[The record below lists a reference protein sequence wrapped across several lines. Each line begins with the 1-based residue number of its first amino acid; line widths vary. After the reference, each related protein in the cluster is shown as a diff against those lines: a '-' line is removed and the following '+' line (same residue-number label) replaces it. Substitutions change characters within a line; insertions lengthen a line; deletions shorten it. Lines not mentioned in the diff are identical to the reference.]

1 MPTVFSKEINV
12 PPESNSFSSSSS
24 SSSSSTNNQ
33 KVPQISKKSVGNQH
47 RFAQQTPSKKLKSCG
62 GPDQSFANSEV
73 YQDMVLEQVVDKL
86 STCCASGTRYGFGC
100 LLSLFRAVN
109 KSSDLSAESFTEEYM
124 DCSRR
129 AVEYVKECRKL
140 GVADNPLLSER
151 ENRDKFLQE
160 VYRECLVDVQEFPDG
175 KSKHVMR
182 YCIPAINQK
191 LGRLHKPEVC
201 LPTLRGV
208 YGFTEYDWRI
218 CSQAIKSNPT
228 GRVSSLRHKVWKD
241 DKLPEHSYAE
251 MEVVFREN
259 LKTTKEGEEPVYS
272 KAGEAE
278 YCNFCLYIIIIKYAY
293 YSFRSQ
299 NDSGRINPYGRNTA
313 SVHSLAITI
322 FRIVWG

>member
-1 MPTVFSKEINV
+1 MPTVHSKEVV
-12 PPESNSFSSSSS
+12 PPPDNNNNTTTSSSS

-33 KVPQISKKSVGNQH
+33 KVHHISKKSVGNQH
-47 RFAQQTPSKKLKSCG
+47 RFAQQTASKKLKSCG
-62 GPDQSFANSEV
+62 GPDQSFIKSEL
-73 YQDMVLEQVVDKL
+73 YQDVVLEQVVDKL
-86 STCCASGTRYGFGC
+86 STCCSAGTRFGFGC
-100 LLSLFRAVN
+100 LLSLFRPDN
-109 KSSDLSAESFTEEYM
+109 KSSDFSAESFTEEYM
-124 DCSRR
+124 NCSRR

-259 LKTTKEGEEPVYS
+259 LKTTTKEGEEPVYS
-272 KAGEAE
+272 KAGEA
-278 YCNFCLYIIIIKYAY
+278 KY
-293 YSFRSQ
+293 
-299 NDSGRINPYGRNTA
+299 
-313 SVHSLAITI
+313 
-322 FRIVWG
+322 